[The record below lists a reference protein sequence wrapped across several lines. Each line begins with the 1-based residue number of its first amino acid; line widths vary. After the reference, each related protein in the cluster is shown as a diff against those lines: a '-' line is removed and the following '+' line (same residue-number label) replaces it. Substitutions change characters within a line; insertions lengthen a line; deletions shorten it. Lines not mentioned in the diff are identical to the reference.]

1 MHQIISVIAH
11 QIIRVIAN
19 QIIWRGQEGG
29 EREQDGGEA
38 KVLHSKI
45 LISIIIGN
53 HMKML
58 RFKFHQNRTINEEF
72 DFFEAGKGTHLQI
85 SILINIG
92 KHMEIL
98 HHKFQQNRTI
108 NEELDFYEKGR
119 RMRGGEGDPYF

>member
-58 RFKFHQNRTINEEF
+58 CLKFNQNRTVNEEF
-72 DFFEAGKGTHLQI
+72 NFFEEGW
-85 SILINIG
+85 
-92 KHMEIL
+92 E
-98 HHKFQQNRTI
+98 R
-108 NEELDFYEKGR
+108 
-119 RMRGGEGDPYF
+119 GDPDGRGPLVINFYLNYYW